1 MAEKRC
7 ATFCTWI
14 YDFETVC
21 RILLKK
27 KSTDSQLG
35 FLFVDFFSATL
46 SITTLATAKKK
57 LSMGPYGK
65 EPVCQFF
72 RWVLYIPQETSGY
85 LMDMYLIFKLAS

>member
-7 ATFCTWI
+7 PAFCNWI

-35 FLFVDFFSATL
+35 FLFVDFFSATCVYYD
-46 SITTLATAKKK
+46 TR
-57 LSMGPYGK
+57 YGK
-65 EPVCQFF
+65 K
-72 RWVLYIPQETSGY
+72 T
-85 LMDMYLIFKLAS
+85 